1 LLFATRLLDRLIY
14 IEGNPMQFSEILTTL
29 PSIEHIAALELSDG
43 DVLVARLENKP
54 GTAGS
59 VRVYHAL
66 AQEFG
71 EINAAAAEKG
81 LRLYAEHTTDAKAF
95 PGKHPN
101 IDRLLTLI
109 SNAADHTGTQ
119 SFAVKLIAQ

>member
-1 LLFATRLLDRLIY
+1 
-14 IEGNPMQFSEILTTL
+14 MQFSEILATL
-29 PSIEHIAALELSDG
+29 PAIDHVAALELFDG
-43 DVLVARLENKP
+43 DLLVARLENKP

-66 AQEFG
+66 MQEFG
-71 EINAAAAEKG
+71 EINTAAATQG
-81 LRLYAEHTTDAKAF
+81 LSLYAEHTADAKAF

-109 SNAADHTGTQ
+109 NNAAEHTGAQ
-119 SFAVKLIAQ
+119 SLAVKLMAQ

>member
-1 LLFATRLLDRLIY
+1 
-14 IEGNPMQFSEILTTL
+14 MQFSEILATL
-29 PSIEHIAALELSDG
+29 PSIDHIAALELSDG

-66 AQEFG
+66 TLEFG

-81 LRLYAEHTTDAKAF
+81 LRLYAEHTADAKAF

-109 SNAADHTGTQ
+109 SNATDGNGAR
-119 SFAVKLIAQ
+119 SLVVRLIQP

>member
-1 LLFATRLLDRLIY
+1 
-14 IEGNPMQFSEILTTL
+14 MQFSEILATL
-29 PSIEHIAALELSDG
+29 PAIDHIAALELFDG

-66 AQEFG
+66 MQEFG
-71 EINAAAAEKG
+71 EINAAAATKG
-81 LRLYAEHTTDAKAF
+81 LQLYAEHTADAKAF
-95 PGKHPN
+95 QGKHPN

-109 SNAADHTGTQ
+109 SNADEHTDTQ
-119 SFAVKLIAQ
+119 SLTVKLIQQ

>member
-1 LLFATRLLDRLIY
+1 
-14 IEGNPMQFSEILTTL
+14 MQFSEILATL
-29 PSIEHIAALELSDG
+29 PAIDHIAALELFDG

-66 AQEFG
+66 MQEFG
-71 EINAAAAEKG
+71 EINAAAATKG
-81 LRLYAEHTTDAKAF
+81 LQLYAEHTADAKAF
-95 PGKHPN
+95 QGKHPN

-109 SNAADHTGTQ
+109 SNADEHTGTQ
-119 SFAVKLIAQ
+119 SLTVKLIQR

>member
-1 LLFATRLLDRLIY
+1 
-14 IEGNPMQFSEILTTL
+14 MQFSEILASL
-29 PSIEHIAALELSDG
+29 PAIDHVAALELFDG
-43 DVLVARLENKP
+43 DALVARLENKP

-66 AQEFG
+66 MQEFG
-71 EINAAAAEKG
+71 EINMAAATKG
-81 LRLYAEHTTDAKAF
+81 LQLYAEHTADAEAF

-109 SNAADHTGTQ
+109 SNAAEHTGTQ
-119 SFAVKLIAQ
+119 SLTIKLIQQ

>member
-1 LLFATRLLDRLIY
+1 
-14 IEGNPMQFSEILTTL
+14 MQFSEILATL

-43 DVLVARLENKP
+43 DVLIARLENKP

-66 AQEFG
+66 IQEFG
-71 EINAAAAEKG
+71 EINTAAATKG
-81 LRLYAEHTTDAKAF
+81 LQLYAEHTVDAKAF

-109 SNAADHTGTQ
+109 SNAAEHTGMQ
-119 SFAVKLIAQ
+119 SLAVKLIQQ